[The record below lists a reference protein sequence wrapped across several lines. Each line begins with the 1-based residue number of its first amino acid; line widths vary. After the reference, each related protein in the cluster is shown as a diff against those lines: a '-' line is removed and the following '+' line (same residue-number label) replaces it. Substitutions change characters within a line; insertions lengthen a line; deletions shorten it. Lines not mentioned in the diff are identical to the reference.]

1 MPYHHPMIDAIS
13 SSSAASACPC
23 TCTDAILHLTWMH
36 IHHGVPRTMSS
47 CLRKRRMT
55 KTASGRETRRTPSTK
70 RSSDTRQ
77 AHRSDG
83 TRLQVRVRAG
93 PCARRQHVRA
103 TCERART
110 LWRQAH
116 ASMQGP
122 PSPHLPTTLP
132 PYLPPS
138 LPRSGL
144 HSSLSLLRCT
154 LARAKTTG
162 LEAEHTATNRL
173 RPKET

>member
-83 TRLQVRVRAG
+83 TRLQVRVRAVSM
-93 PCARRQHVRA
+93 CARRVR
-103 TCERART
+103 ERALCGDRLT
-110 LWRQAH
+110 HLCKGLRLLTSPPH
-116 ASMQGP
+116 SLLTFPP
-122 PSPHLPTTLP
+122 PSVGRVSTPLCLFCVA
-132 PYLPPS
+132 LW
-138 LPRSGL
+138 LGQR
-144 HSSLSLLRCT
+144 R
-154 LARAKTTG
+154 RA
-162 LEAEHTATNRL
+162 
-173 RPKET
+173 